1 MTLPGRAR
9 NGPSPDTIYIMS
21 TPERFEFES
30 DDGLS
35 IACVKWGN
43 GRHVRGVIQIAHN
56 FNLSFSEMCGLK
68 TLRKK

>member
-1 MTLPGRAR
+1 VTLPGHAR
-9 NGPSPDTIYIMS
+9 NGPSPDVIYIMS
-21 TPERFEFES
+21 TPERFEFRS

-35 IACVKWGN
+35 IAYVKGETAATF
-43 GRHVRGVIQIAHN
+43 VESFKSLTD

>member
-1 MTLPGRAR
+1 MTLPGHAR
-9 NGPSPDTIYIMS
+9 NGPLPDVIYIMS
-21 TPERFEFES
+21 TPERFEFRS

-35 IACVKWGN
+35 IAYVKGETAATF
-43 GRHVRGVIQIAHN
+43 VESFQIAHN

>member
-1 MTLPGRAR
+1 
-9 NGPSPDTIYIMS
+9 MS
-21 TPERFEFES
+21 TPERFEFRS

-35 IACVKWGN
+35 IAYVKGETAATF
-43 GRHVRGVIQIAHN
+43 VESFQIAHN